1 MSATKKRELYSLS
14 PGCQRFYQLKAS
26 LFVFIFCQA
35 SKHVFLQGLNPCNVL
50 LHLQKSRLEAGFFFT
65 LASGYSSVAATSRS
79 TNSTIAIGALS
90 PTLKPVLRMRM

>member
-35 SKHVFLQGLNPCNVL
+35 SKHVFLQGLNPCNVVL
-50 LHLQKSRLEAGFFFT
+50 YLQKSRLEAGFFT
-65 LASGYSSVAATSRS
+65 LLQVVILLLQPLHGRLT
-79 TNSTIAIGALS
+79 LQS
-90 PTLKPVLRMRM
+90 PLVLYHPLLNQS